1 MGHNSGNL
9 KVQLLENNSAY
20 FFFKYRFL
28 WRSPSQTPVK
38 LVSLS
43 FMDRE

>member
-20 FFFKYRFL
+20 FFFDID
-28 WRSPSQTPVK
+28 SCGEVQAK
-38 LVSLS
+38 LLLN
-43 FMDRE
+43 